1 VFVDETPVI
10 WLVVLCINDTLILF
24 VRWYPDSCE
33 LATSLGLLYMMT
45 EQNQRAF
52 EKLGS
57 ALARDPACTRALLA
71 AGCMMQVY

>member
-1 VFVDETPVI
+1 M
-10 WLVVLCINDTLILF
+10 LYLNDTLILF

-45 EQNQRAF
+45 GQNQRAF

-57 ALARDPACTRALLA
+57 ALARDPACTKALLA